1 MLATAT
7 IEDLTLNLT
16 QEITIHA
23 PLEASFAALLEQMG
37 PANETPD
44 GNPLPMKIEPWPG
57 GMVRRELGLPE
68 ADCLAADERY
78 SFTTVE

>member
-7 IEDLTLNLT
+7 VEDLTLNLT

-44 GNPLPMKIEPWPG
+44 GNPLPMKIEHGTG
-57 GMVRRELGLPE
+57 GPCRIIAVLP
-68 ADCLAADERY
+68 
-78 SFTTVE
+78 